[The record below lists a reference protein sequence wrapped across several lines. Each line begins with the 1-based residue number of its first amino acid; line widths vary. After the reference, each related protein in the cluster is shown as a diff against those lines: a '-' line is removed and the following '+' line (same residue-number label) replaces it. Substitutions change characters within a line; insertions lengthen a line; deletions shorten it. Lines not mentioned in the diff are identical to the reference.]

1 MVIEVVS
8 TSKVT
13 FSGAGIAALAAS
25 DKNVAMIKNRMKT
38 QTIGYDKINQL
49 RHAKFLKIW
58 TASERT

>member
-38 QTIGYDKINQL
+38 QTIG
-49 RHAKFLKIW
+49 
-58 TASERT
+58 